1 LAKISEDWRLE
12 KPAIKIVKNKNR
24 RFPALSLAA
33 VAMLAILNAQ
43 STAKAGMRHK
53 FDLPLDRPLN
63 P

>member
-1 LAKISEDWRLE
+1 M
-12 KPAIKIVKNKNR
+12 KNINR
-24 RFPALSLAA
+24 RFPALSLAV

-43 STAKAGMRHK
+43 STGLANAGMRCK